1 MASDFS
7 VANVDT
13 CFIHKDIPP
22 VNSFP
27 SELVLKRGYLM
38 RLEPRRPLSKIW
50 QRRYC
55 VLAKSK
61 IFFYKNE
68 VR

>member
-1 MASDFS
+1 
-7 VANVDT
+7 
-13 CFIHKDIPP
+13 
-22 VNSFP
+22 
-27 SELVLKRGYLM
+27 
-38 RLEPRRPLSKIW
+38 LSKIW

-68 VR
+68 VRWLGTDVMIFKNIFAKNWQKVIFYSKLNWAKTWS